1 MAGLIQPFFMKF
13 YPLSFQADCGV
24 FELDSLTGALL
35 IQKKMRVACRDS
47 FPQKLIDGL
56 DHCNHPYTLKQ
67 TQIPPVISS
76 GIFEAWASST
86 IIRLYSW
93 NFRIAQL
100 YASLPARRFD
110 TAIEAIVSFRS
121 MNHSRSQDELCLPR
135 ALFAAK
141 TSRAF
146 PEKGVVFIGVFLP
159 SRNMHAWVIENGT
172 LVDPQDRIWLN
183 FRPVA
188 ALC

>member
-35 IQKKMRVACRDS
+35 IQKKMRVACRDH

-121 MNHSRSQDELCLPR
+121 IKINIRETNGVKCPRFAISSGFPIFKDLSQ
-135 ALFAAK
+135 
-141 TSRAF
+141 
-146 PEKGVVFIGVFLP
+146 
-159 SRNMHAWVIENGT
+159 
-172 LVDPQDRIWLN
+172 
-183 FRPVA
+183 RP
-188 ALC
+188 

>member
-1 MAGLIQPFFMKF
+1 MKF

-24 FELDSLTGALL
+24 LELDSLTGALL
-35 IQKKMRVACRDS
+35 IRKKKRGACLQS
-47 FPQKLIDGL
+47 YPQKLIESIEVNNNPYKLKQNQIRPEIHFGTVEARVAATMTR
-56 DHCNHPYTLKQ
+56 HCN
-67 TQIPPVISS
+67 
-76 GIFEAWASST
+76 
-86 IIRLYSW
+86 W
-93 NFRIAQL
+93 NFWIAKF

-121 MNHSRSQDELCLPR
+121 MNHSRSQDELCMPR

-188 ALC
+188 AIC